1 LGNIRNPGG
10 LNDSVPFVI
19 QQFGIPLWHP
29 MSIRVVLA
37 DDHAMLRDALKIFLE
52 RNDFIVAGEAEDG
65 AEAVRVVRSV
75 RPQIVIMDLSMPLMN
90 GIDAAEE
97 IRHDSRIP
105 VILLTMHSEEHHVL
119 RAFRAGVAGFVLK
132 TKTVSDLLL
141 AIHEVRRGNMYMSP
155 GISAT
160 IVREML
166 NKGLSRKGILT
177 LRERQVL
184 QLVAEGKST
193 KELAGILG
201 ISERTGDSHRNSIMD
216 KLEIHETANLVRYAV
231 RERLIEA

>member
-1 LGNIRNPGG
+1 
-10 LNDSVPFVI
+10 
-19 QQFGIPLWHP
+19 
-29 MSIRVVLA
+29 
-37 DDHAMLRDALKIFLE
+37 MLRDALKIFLE
-52 RNDFIVAGEAEDG
+52 KNDFIVAGEAEDG
-65 AEAVRVVRSV
+65 ASAVRVVHSV
-75 RPQIVIMDLSMPLMN
+75 RPQLVIMDLSMPLMN

-97 IRHDSRIP
+97 IRRDSGIP
-105 VILLTMHSEEHHVL
+105 VILLTMHTEEHHVL

-132 TKTVSDLLL
+132 TKAASDLLL
-141 AIHEVRRGNMYMSP
+141 AIREVRRGNMYMSP

-166 NKGLSRKGILT
+166 NKGSIRKEILT

-201 ISERTGDSHRNSIMD
+201 ISERTGGSHRTRIMD
-216 KLEIHETANLVRYAV
+216 KLEIHETASLVRYAI
-231 RERLIEA
+231 REGLVQA

>member
-1 LGNIRNPGG
+1 
-10 LNDSVPFVI
+10 
-19 QQFGIPLWHP
+19 

-52 RNDFIVAGEAEDG
+52 KNDFIVAGEAEDG
-65 AEAVRVVRSV
+65 AEAVRVVNSV
-75 RPQIVIMDLSMPLMN
+75 NPQIVIMDLSMPVMN

-97 IRHDSRIP
+97 IRRDSGIP
-105 VILLTMHSEEHHVL
+105 VILLTMHSEEQYVL

-132 TKTVSDLLL
+132 TKTASDLLL
-141 AIHEVRRGNMYMSP
+141 AIREVRRGNIYMSP

-160 IVREML
+160 VVREML
-166 NKGLSRKGILT
+166 HKGSPQKAVLT

-201 ISERTGDSHRNSIMD
+201 ISDRTGSSHRTSIMD
-216 KLEIHETANLVRYAV
+216 KLEMHETASLVRYAI
-231 RERLIEA
+231 REGLIQA

>member
-1 LGNIRNPGG
+1 
-10 LNDSVPFVI
+10 
-19 QQFGIPLWHP
+19 

-52 RNDFIVAGEAEDG
+52 KNDFVVVGEAEDG
-65 AEAVRVVRSV
+65 AEAIRVVNNLK
-75 RPQIVIMDLSMPLMN
+75 PQIVIMDLSMPVMN

-97 IRHDSRIP
+97 IGRDSGIP
-105 VILLTMHSEEHHVL
+105 VVLLTMHTEEHHVL

-132 TKTVSDLLL
+132 TKAASDLLL
-141 AIHEVRRGNMYMSP
+141 AIREVRRGNMYMSP

-160 IVREML
+160 VVREML
-166 NKGLSRKGILT
+166 NKGSIRKEVLT

-193 KELAGILG
+193 KELSGMLG
-201 ISERTGDSHRNSIMD
+201 ISERTGGSHRTRIMD
-216 KLEIHETANLVRYAV
+216 KLEIHETASLVRYAI
-231 RERLIEA
+231 REGLIEA